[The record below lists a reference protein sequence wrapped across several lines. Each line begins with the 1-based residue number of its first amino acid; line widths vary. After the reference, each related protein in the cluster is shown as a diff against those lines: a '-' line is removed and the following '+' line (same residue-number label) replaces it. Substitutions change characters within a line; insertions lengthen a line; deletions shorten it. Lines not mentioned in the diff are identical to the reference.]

1 MTTPERSLEIANTI
15 LSHLGGSLFVRMTGA
30 KNLLRHESGLSFRLP
45 GGGGFTKEG
54 INYVKV
60 TLTPADLYTVEF
72 GKVRKSKGVPT
83 YKVLSVC
90 EEIYN
95 ENLRE
100 TFTAYT
106 GLETRF

>member
-1 MTTPERSLEIANTI
+1 MTPERTIEIANTI

-30 KNLLRHESGLSFRLP
+30 KNLTRHESGLSFRLP
-45 GGGGFTKEG
+45 GGDGFTKNG

-72 GKVRKSKGVPT
+72 GKVRNVKRVPT
-83 YKVLSVC
+83 YKVLSTC
-90 EEIYN
+90 EEIFC